1 MPLRKPA
8 SDRKAEIVAAALR
21 LADAAGPDRPSTAEI
36 ARAVGLTQPGLF
48 RHFPTRAALWQAV
61 AAAIAADL
69 EAGWAVALGGPA
81 QGPRARLAALV
92 AAQLAAIERCP
103 ALPAILFS
111 PELNADD
118 PAIRARFAG
127 LLGRF
132 ERLVAAALGE
142 MAAEGGLRAALAPAD
157 AAVFVTT
164 LIQGL
169 AVRWRLGGRRFAL
182 ASEGMRL
189 FRVQTGLF
197 GSEEG

>member
-1 MPLRKPA
+1 MPLRKRA

-36 ARAVGLTQPGLF
+36 ARAVGLTQAGLF
-48 RHFPTRAALWQAV
+48 RHFPTRAALWQAA

-69 EAGWAVALGGPA
+69 EAGWAAALSDAGV
-81 QGPRARLAALV
+81 GPRERLAALV

-118 PAIRARFAG
+118 PAIRARFAE

-132 ERLVAAALGE
+132 QGYVAAALGE
-142 MAAEGGLRAALAPAD
+142 LAAEGALRATLAPAD

-169 AVRWRLGGRRFAL
+169 AVRWRLGGRRMAL
-182 ASEGMRL
+182 AEEGMRL
-189 FRVQTGLF
+189 FRVQAGLF
-197 GSEEG
+197 APEPG